1 VEGGEV
7 TLTISNGGSASTVT
21 LSLNEDG
28 EISDSN
34 YSYNNGT
41 ITWTETVAEG
51 ASIKVDA
58 TQTDRDGNVSKEG
71 SDNATVDTV
80 FINDGDYAPLVTI
93 VDDNNPDDG
102 VINKAELGNDNVQVS
117 VSVNGAELAEGGSVN
132 LTISNGGVESTVTL
146 SLN

>member
-1 VEGGEV
+1 
-7 TLTISNGGSASTVT
+7 
-21 LSLNEDG
+21 
-28 EISDSN
+28 
-34 YSYNNGT
+34 
-41 ITWTETVAEG
+41 TETVAEG

-58 TQTDRDGNVSKEG
+58 TQTDRDGNVSLPG
-71 SDNATVDTV
+71 SDEAKVDTTA
-80 FINDGDYAPLVTI
+80 DAGAPSVSI

-102 VINKAELGNDNVQVS
+102 VINKDELGNDNVQVS